1 MGCAHGVV
9 GNPDTQK
16 PIFHLTFYLDGCII
30 NFYTPGDNMNGL
42 TLEDRNMN
50 GLTSQRAA
58 EAIGS
63 RYDMVLIACARTRE
77 LKRNYT
83 AKIISTDGSMVT
95 AIMEIEQGLV
105 GTDYLQKVHL

>member
-1 MGCAHGVV
+1 
-9 GNPDTQK
+9 
-16 PIFHLTFYLDGCII
+16 
-30 NFYTPGDNMNGL
+30 MNGL
-42 TLEDRNMN
+42 PLEDRNMN

-77 LKRNYT
+77 LKRNHAT
-83 AKIISTDGSMVT
+83 RIISTDGSMVT

-105 GTDYLQKVHL
+105 GDDYLQKVHL